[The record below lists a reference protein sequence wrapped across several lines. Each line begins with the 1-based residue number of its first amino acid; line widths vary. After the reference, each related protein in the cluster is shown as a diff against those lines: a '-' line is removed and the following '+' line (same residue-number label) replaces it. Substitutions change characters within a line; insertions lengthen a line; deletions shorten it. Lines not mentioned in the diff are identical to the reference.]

1 MPSERAPARPIP
13 TRTPARASASAR
25 LLVDFEHP
33 LRAGRLQIWLD
44 ERLLVDRPVAGQES
58 RKLLVSIRK
67 GGLREEVEVP
77 AGRHDIRVQVSWGG
91 NEKTGRIFGTLKE
104 GETRRL
110 EVRLGR
116 VRKNLS
122 VDWR

>member
-1 MPSERAPARPIP
+1 
-13 TRTPARASASAR
+13 
-25 LLVDFEHP
+25 VDFEHP
-33 LRAGRLQIWLD
+33 LRAGRLQVWLD
-44 ERLLVDRPVAGQES
+44 ARLLVDRPVAGQES
-58 RKLLVSIRK
+58 RKLLVTVRK

-77 AGRHDIRVQVSWGG
+77 AGRHDVRVQVSWQG
-91 NEKTGRIFGTLKE
+91 NEKTAQIWGTWKE

-116 VRKNLS
+116 MRKNLS